1 MFSDPPHKKGYYSN
15 VPTDNTF
22 NKWKQM
28 QDYQLKVTRLN
39 DKLEQ
44 EEKF

>member
-1 MFSDPPHKKGYYSN
+1 MFSDPPNKKGYYTV

-22 NKWKQM
+22 TKWKQM
-28 QDYQLKVTRLN
+28 QDYQMKVTRVN

-44 EEKF
+44 EE